1 MVSHFRYG
9 AAALVVVS
17 ALVGQ
22 AAAFTAG
29 SLHVALRPAPAAT
42 AMCLSSPQQKIALDR
57 RGLGAFATGL
67 ALAGVLPA
75 EASAAKKERS
85 SAGKWA
91 EHEGPFQPDDLEGFT
106 KTESGLQY
114 KIVQEGK
121 ENGVKPK
128 AYSKVKAHYAGYLL
142 ANGKKFDAS
151 YDRGKPFG
159 FTAGAGGVI
168 KGWDEAVLDMVVGE
182 RRILI
187 IPPELAYGNRNVGN
201 GLIPAKSTLVFY
213 IELVTLA
220 T

>member
-1 MVSHFRYG
+1 MVAST
-9 AAALVVVS
+9 S
-17 ALVGQ
+17 ALMHPPPSR
-22 AAAFTAG
+22 
-29 SLHVALRPAPAAT
+29 SLRL
-42 AMCLSSPQQKIALDR
+42 L
-57 RGLGAFATGL
+57 
-67 ALAGVLPA
+67 
-75 EASAAKKERS
+75 
-85 SAGKWA
+85 
-91 EHEGPFQPDDLEGFT
+91 
-106 KTESGLQY
+106 
-114 KIVQEGK
+114 
-121 ENGVKPK
+121 K

-168 KGWDEAVLDMVVGE
+168 RGWDEAIVDMVVGE